1 MDRTRQG
8 SCSGASS
15 SLFTLKT
22 SGAPGTQLPQESSGL
37 QGAGFLLFLLVSPQG
52 VFKYCPESRGGLN
65 PNFYRPLPP
74 PLEAPRR
81 GGPEFML
88 LPLLQLL
95 PLRTPLEGVPL
106 PGGPPKGSSLWYP
119 SWWSPSKELE
129 RPDFGTLWEGPGPPR
144 PKRKHWFDMWLF
156 NIRLLITPGTNFY
169 SVMTVQY
176 FWVFL
181 SNSSK
186 DMSIQCTKG
195 CASTLLL
202 TAVSFPAW
210 LVAMPLHIS

>member
-1 MDRTRQG
+1 MLLVSRHLKKIPAFISQNNAGAGQWGGQDKTRQLL
-8 SCSGASS
+8 GASS
-15 SLFTLKT
+15 SLFTPKT
-22 SGAPGTQLPQESSGL
+22 SGLREFSCPRRVQGDKVQASSCFSWWVHEQLLNTVQRGR
-37 QGAGFLLFLLVSPQG
+37 G
-52 VFKYCPESRGGLN
+52 VLN

-95 PLRTPLEGVPL
+95 LLRTPLEGVPL

-144 PKRKHWFDMWLF
+144 PKMKHGFDMWLV
-156 NIRLLITPGTNFY
+156 NIRDY
-169 SVMTVQY
+169 Y
-176 FWVFL
+176 
-181 SNSSK
+181 
-186 DMSIQCTKG
+186 
-195 CASTLLL
+195 
-202 TAVSFPAW
+202 
-210 LVAMPLHIS
+210 